1 MNQSQY
7 NSLLADL
14 KDVFDKHGFH
24 SRAVKVQGQR
34 AVEDKILHQKANPY
48 EIFHA
53 DTYGSRAIYQEFKKT
68 GDLKLVWARMSSSV
82 RLYELDPVE
91 VAKISPD
98 YCPVTGALIDYGYGF
113 NQVTDNPYFRP
124 GIDHKIAVGNGGV
137 MLGDITNAQIV
148 SQFYNTI
155 KNYGTTVDALKWLF
169 FDLTNVDTL
178 G

>member
-7 NSLLADL
+7 NGLLADL
-14 KDVFDKHGFH
+14 KAVFDKHGFH

-98 YCPVTGALIDYGYGF
+98 YCPVTGALFDYGYGF
-113 NQVTDNPYFRP
+113 NQVTDYPYFRP

-169 FDLTNVDTL
+169 FDLNIVDTL